1 MTRSRTLML
10 AAICGVSLLAA
21 GCNTPGERALGGAAV
36 GGLLGAGIGGVA
48 GGGKGAAIGAALG
61 AGSGAIIGAGTAPRA
76 TTYYETSPTYY
87 PSYDRYVQPDVVYE
101 ERLPA
106 RGPYGAYPYRSRSDY
121 YETYGY

>member
-1 MTRSRTLML
+1 ML
-10 AAICGVSLLAA
+10 AALCGVSLLAA

-61 AGSGAIIGAGTAPRA
+61 AGSGAIIGAGTAPRSQ
-76 TTYYETSPTYY
+76 TYYETRPVYY
-87 PSYDRYVQPDVVYE
+87 PSYDRYREPDVVYQ
-101 ERLPA
+101 ERWPA
-106 RGPYGAYPYRSRSDY
+106 RGPYSAYPYRSRADY